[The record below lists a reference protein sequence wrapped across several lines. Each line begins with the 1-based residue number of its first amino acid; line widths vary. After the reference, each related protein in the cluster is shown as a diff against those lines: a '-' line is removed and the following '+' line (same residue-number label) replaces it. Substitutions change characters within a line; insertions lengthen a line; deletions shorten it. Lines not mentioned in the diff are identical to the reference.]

1 MSQNSNRKRSI
12 AWYALPAILSII
24 GGIIAFFI
32 LRHDDE
38 TKAKN
43 CLWLG
48 ISLFVFYIGYYIIFS
63 LMIDMFE
70 FS

>member
-1 MSQNSNRKRSI
+1 MSQNSNRKRSVV
-12 AWYALPAILSII
+12 WYALPVLLSII

-63 LMIDMFE
+63 LMIDIFE

>member
-12 AWYALPAILSII
+12 AWYALPVILSII

-48 ISLFVFYIGYYIIFS
+48 ISLFAFYVGYYLIFS

>member
-1 MSQNSNRKRSI
+1 MSQNSKKKRSVI
-12 AWYALPAILSII
+12 WYSLPAILSII

-38 TKAKN
+38 SKAKN

-48 ISLFVFYIGYYIIFS
+48 ICLFVFYIGYYLIFS
-63 LMIDMFE
+63 LMIDRFE

>member
-1 MSQNSNRKRSI
+1 MSQNPNRKRSL
-12 AWYALPAILSII
+12 AWYALPAILSIV

-38 TKAKN
+38 SKAKN

-48 ISLFVFYIGYYIIFS
+48 ISLFAFYVGYYLIFS

>member
-1 MSQNSNRKRSI
+1 MSQKKKKKRSL
-12 AWYALPAILSII
+12 AWYALPAILSIV
-24 GGIIAFFI
+24 GGIIAFYL
-32 LRHDDE
+32 LRHDDIS
-38 TKAKN
+38 KAKN

-48 ISLFVFYIGYYIIFS
+48 ISLFAFYVGYYLIFS

>member
-1 MSQNSNRKRSI
+1 MSQNSNRKRSL

-32 LRHDDE
+32 LRQDDE

-48 ISLFVFYIGYYIIFS
+48 ISLFVFYIGYYIVFS
-63 LMIDMFE
+63 LMIGMFE